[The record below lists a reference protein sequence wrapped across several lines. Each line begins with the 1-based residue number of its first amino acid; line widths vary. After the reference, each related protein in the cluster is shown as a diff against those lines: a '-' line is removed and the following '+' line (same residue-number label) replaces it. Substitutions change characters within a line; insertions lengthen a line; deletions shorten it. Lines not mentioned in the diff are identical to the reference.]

1 MSAAAAGAGRPD
13 IRPDIQPGIQP
24 GAPSHSASS
33 SHFASPSQPASPSPP
48 GLPSDP
54 RFSSYPRPSAIAPA
68 EWAARV
74 QLAACYRIF
83 DHLGWAEL
91 IYNHLSLRVPGAPG
105 HILLNPFGL
114 HYAEVTASNLVK
126 VDAAGRTVGDSVWPI
141 NPAGFTFHGAIHASQ
156 PGAHCVMHVHTT
168 PTMAV
173 CCAADGLQFTN
184 FYAAQLHGKVAY
196 HDFEGVTV
204 HADEAQRI
212 LASAA
217 GKPVLLLRNHGPVVV
232 GASLAQAFNLLW
244 LLTRACEVQ
253 LASAA
258 LGRLQPIAEPVLAGC
273 VRDSL
278 NFDPRF
284 GAGQDAFDAL
294 QRLIDRRDPSYRA

>member
-1 MSAAAAGAGRPD
+1 M
-13 IRPDIQPGIQP
+13 
-24 GAPSHSASS
+24 
-33 SHFASPSQPASPSPP
+33 PASPPAAPP
-48 GLPSDP
+48 ATGLLPDP
-54 RFSSYPRPSAIAPA
+54 RYPRPAHIAPA

-74 QLAACYRIF
+74 QLAGCYRIF
-83 DHLGWAEL
+83 DQLGWTEL

-114 HYAEVTASNLVK
+114 HYSEVCASNLVK
-126 VDAAGRTVGDSVWPI
+126 VDAAGQVVGESAWPI
-141 NPAGFTFHGAIHASQ
+141 NPAGFTFHGAIHATL
-156 PGAHCVMHVHTT
+156 PDAHCVMHVHTT

-173 CCAADGLQFTN
+173 CCADEGLSFTN

-196 HDFEGVTV
+196 HDFEGITV
-204 HADEAQRI
+204 HADEGLRI

-217 GKPVLLLRNHGPVVV
+217 GKPVLLLRNHGPVVI
-232 GASLAQAFNLLW
+232 GFSLANAFGLLW

-253 LASAA
+253 VAGAA
-258 LGRLQPIAEPVLAGC
+258 LGRRRPIAEAVLAGC

-294 QRLIDRRDPSYRA
+294 LRLADRRDPSFRA